1 MSHRALIEAG
11 PVSLRRLCC
20 AIADDPDVAGID
32 WLDRSVVCV
41 GGRTVA
47 VVELLRSV
55 LACPQPV
62 SSAQIIHPSW
72 WPARRVQLVASA
84 APADDVM
91 TRPRSA
97 LLRETFGASG
107 GSEVVSVVEIA
118 ARLVAVTGLGVS
130 AEPRLGSPAE
140 VADAVVS
147 RVTAGMGDGQATVV
161 IDAPAGIDGAA
172 ALAAM
177 IAQRLS
183 GHAEVVVIDALPDS
197 VIDIVDTADTPA
209 VSDAVARFD
218 RAAPP
223 SARRRMPA
231 LLAAAVGLALP
242 VVVGLTVRPEH
253 QPADTAMTGVYL
265 VDGRVAMQI
274 PADWPVRRITA
285 GPGSERVQ
293 VVSPSDPQ
301 MLVNLTQSPAAGDT
315 LAAVAEPLQ
324 RALLAAE
331 AQTPGVFTDFEAAGS
346 SAGRPAVTY
355 REVRGDHEV
364 SWAVL
369 VDGAVR
375 IGIGCQHGSGSAEA
389 IREVCERAVRS
400 AHAIS

>member
-1 MSHRALIEAG
+1 
-11 PVSLRRLCC
+11 
-20 AIADDPDVAGID
+20 
-32 WLDRSVVCV
+32 
-41 GGRTVA
+41 
-47 VVELLRSV
+47 
-55 LACPQPV
+55 
-62 SSAQIIHPSW
+62 
-72 WPARRVQLVASA
+72 
-84 APADDVM
+84 
-91 TRPRSA
+91 
-97 LLRETFGASG
+97 
-107 GSEVVSVVEIA
+107 
-118 ARLVAVTGLGVS
+118 
-130 AEPRLGSPAE
+130 
-140 VADAVVS
+140 
-147 RVTAGMGDGQATVV
+147 
-161 IDAPAGIDGAA
+161 
-172 ALAAM
+172 
-177 IAQRLS
+177 
-183 GHAEVVVIDALPDS
+183 
-197 VIDIVDTADTPA
+197 
-209 VSDAVARFD
+209 
-218 RAAPP
+218 
-223 SARRRMPA
+223 MPA

-389 IREVCERAVRS
+389 IREVCDRAVRS